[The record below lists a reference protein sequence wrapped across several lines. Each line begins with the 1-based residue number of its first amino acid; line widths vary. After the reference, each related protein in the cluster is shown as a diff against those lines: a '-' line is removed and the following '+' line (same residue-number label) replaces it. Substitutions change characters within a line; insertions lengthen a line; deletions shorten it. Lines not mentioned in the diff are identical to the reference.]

1 MELQKLPTVFFQ
13 LQFTTEQNCMA
24 SGTLQWVL
32 CDVLPLRKFPRGY
45 AELSCCW
52 KGWGF
57 FFVFLIIKSA
67 WRAVGNL
74 TVEHCVFGV
83 GEVACS
89 KICKLCLSQHLVYP
103 ILASFG
109 WMEETSFTLG
119 ESCMVSLYYKQG
131 MEQQG
136 KRERDSKTAVHH
148 WLCWRVTEE
157 QPNCRAVT
165 SWLSHCCTTWPTGG
179 SWPKNQKSK
188 PAPGKDVSILGTHI
202 LRERQQGWSA
212 LGQMRL

>member
-1 MELQKLPTVFFQ
+1 MWCFTPQEIPKRVCRTV
-13 LQFTTEQNCMA
+13 LLLK
-24 SGTLQWVL
+24 G
-32 CDVLPLRKFPRGY
+32 LRF
-45 AELSCCW
+45 
-52 KGWGF
+52 F

-131 MEQQG
+131 MGQQG
-136 KRERDSKTAVHH
+136 KIERDSKTAVHH